1 MKEIEKNVKIP
12 FPDRW
17 VTRDNNRLRTTIYRK
32 PTLTDRLLDQSSYNP
47 KGYNY
52 MDFDETSATTRVCNA
67 PDSLQDRTD
76 YLNNVFSN
84 NNYNADSERRN
95 THSNA
100 NSKTKTNFNS
110 GLVTIVTISSF
121 RGTSETIA
129 RILYLTT
136 DNHF

>member
-1 MKEIEKNVKIP
+1 MLIYLFQTIGSLATTTGYERQFTE
-12 FPDRW
+12 
-17 VTRDNNRLRTTIYRK
+17 NRHL
-32 PTLTDRLLDQSSYNP
+32 PTLLDQSSYNP

-52 MDFDETSATTRVCNA
+52 TDFDETSATTRVCDS

-76 YLNNVFSN
+76 YLKNVFSN
-84 NNYNADSERRN
+84 KNYNADSDRRN

-110 GLVTIVTISSF
+110 TISYF

-129 RILYLTT
+129 GILYLTT

>member
-1 MKEIEKNVKIP
+1 MLIYLFQTVGS
-12 FPDRW
+12 
-17 VTRDNNRLRTTIYRK
+17 LATTLGYERQLK
-32 PTLTDRLLDQSSYNP
+32 PTLTDRLLNQSWYNP

-52 MDFDETSATTRVCNA
+52 TDFDETNATTTVCDS
-67 PDSLQDRTD
+67 PHSLQDRTD

-110 GLVTIVTISSF
+110 GLVTIATISYF

-129 RILYLTT
+129 CILYLTT
-136 DNHF
+136 DNHI